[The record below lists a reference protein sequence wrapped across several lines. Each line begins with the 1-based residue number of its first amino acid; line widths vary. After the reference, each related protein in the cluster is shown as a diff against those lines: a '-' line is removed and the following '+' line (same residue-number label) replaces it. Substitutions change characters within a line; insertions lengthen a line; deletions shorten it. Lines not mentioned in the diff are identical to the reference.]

1 MWLHGA
7 PVPRHHLPHPRIP
20 AVTQNKAIP
29 FTTGVRLDGGRS
41 LPPGIRQGAQPCSA
55 SVTLRYGRALS
66 AQTLQPLLSFCHP
79 CCPSCPGSEL
89 TVICLTS
96 SSASSCE
103 ESPAA
108 KQAVSTASAGTA
120 HSAPTPPSPQE
131 GQRGACDLRT
141 VVLTGP
147 I

>member
-1 MWLHGA
+1 MASWGSCSQA
-7 PVPRHHLPHPRIP
+7 PPATPQDPSCYTEQGYPIYNRGQAGWGEVTPSRHQTRGSTMLFLLR
-20 AVTQNKAIP
+20 
-29 FTTGVRLDGGRS
+29 
-41 LPPGIRQGAQPCSA
+41 PCS
-55 SVTLRYGRALS
+55 
-66 AQTLQPLLSFCHP
+66 P
-79 CCPSCPGSEL
+79 CCLFAIHAAPSCPGPEL

>member
-1 MWLHGA
+1 MASWGSWAA
-7 PVPRHHLPHPRIP
+7 PPCSQAPP
-20 AVTQNKAIP
+20 ATPQEPSCYTEEGYPIYNRSQA
-29 FTTGVRLDGGRS
+29 GWGG
-41 LPPGIRQGAQPCSA
+41 GAQPYSA
-55 SVTLRYGRALS
+55 SVTLKYGKALS
-66 AQTLQPLLSFCHP
+66 VQTLQPLLSFAIHAA
-79 CCPSCPGSEL
+79 PSCPGPEL
-89 TVICLTS
+89 TVICFTS

-120 HSAPTPPSPQE
+120 HPAPTPPSPQE
-131 GQRGACDLRT
+131 GQHGACDLRT

>member
-1 MWLHGA
+1 MSLCGFMG
-7 PVPRHHLPHPRIP
+7 HHLPHPRIP

-29 FTTGVRLDGGRS
+29 FTTGVRLDGGGHQTRGLNHALHLLLS
-41 LPPGIRQGAQPCSA
+41 ETEEPFLLRPCS
-55 SVTLRYGRALS
+55 
-66 AQTLQPLLSFCHP
+66 PLMSFAIHAA
-79 CCPSCPGSEL
+79 PSCPGPEL

-108 KQAVSTASAGTA
+108 KQAVSSASAGIA